1 MNSKIYTESDY
12 DMLASWWERQG
23 CPIPHS
29 SQLMTLGV
37 IGYAND
43 VPVAAVWGY
52 MSKGV
57 PVAFL
62 DHFITNPDVKSTSTK
77 LRGVTRMMDRMLDE
91 LVEDGYQLIRA
102 TTWSKTLGKVC
113 ARKWGFE
120 VIDNESTNLSLLIQ

>member
-1 MNSKIYTESDY
+1 MNSKIYTSADY
-12 DMLASWWERQG
+12 DTLANWWEG
-23 CPIPHS
+23 NNSSTPHS

-37 IGYAND
+37 IGYVDD

-91 LVEDGYQLIRA
+91 LSEDGYQLIRA

-113 ARKWGFE
+113 AKKWGFE
-120 VIDNESTNLSLLIQ
+120 IIDNESTNLSLLIQ